1 MEVSY
6 PGWRPRLS
14 VVIALLGLIR
24 MILEWYLLTKN
35 QVINRM
41 LLKAKRRKLNQLKQD
56 KFS

>member
-41 LLKAKRRKLNQLKQD
+41 LLKVKRRKLNQLKQD
-56 KFS
+56 KF